1 MARALQQAEYN
12 GEQEDG
18 EKDQQVPFTGLTGE
32 ADFDLDEQIAREL
45 QLKDWQEEEKK
56 KKAAE
61 DEEGAEKVEK
71 EEGDEEK
78 KEEEN
83 IEGVDMV
90 ALKAFIAKEV
100 EKFFDQKLSE
110 IMNPAAW
117 AAYEE

>member
-78 KEEEN
+78 KEVEN
-83 IEGVDMV
+83 IEGVDV
-90 ALKAFIAKEV
+90 AL
-100 EKFFDQKLSE
+100 
-110 IMNPAAW
+110 
-117 AAYEE
+117 